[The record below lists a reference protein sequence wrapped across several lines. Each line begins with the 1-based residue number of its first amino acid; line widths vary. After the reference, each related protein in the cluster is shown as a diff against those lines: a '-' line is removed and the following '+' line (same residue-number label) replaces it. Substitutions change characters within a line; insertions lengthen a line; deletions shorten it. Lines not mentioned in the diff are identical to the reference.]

1 MMNDFEF
8 YEENDLFFHRLGE
21 CKLGSDGHSC
31 STSLAKKSGVI
42 FVGCNTG
49 ACQCVYCPQVFF
61 SEEKGREF
69 L

>member
-49 ACQCVYCPQVFF
+49 AC
-61 SEEKGREF
+61 
-69 L
+69 